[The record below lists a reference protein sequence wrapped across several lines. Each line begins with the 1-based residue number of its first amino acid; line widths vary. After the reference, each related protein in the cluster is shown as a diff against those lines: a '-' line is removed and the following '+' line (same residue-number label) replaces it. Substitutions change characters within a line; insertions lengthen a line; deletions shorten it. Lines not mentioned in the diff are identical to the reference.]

1 MAGDASGVTLVNVSP
16 LTETVA
22 VTPSGVLTAVGLFL
36 EVRLTLMGAAALAI
50 GLAATATTVR
60 RVGVGVLKCRLAVVA
75 LVVELL

>member
-1 MAGDASGVTLVNVSP
+1 M
-16 LTETVA
+16 
-22 VTPSGVLTAVGLFL
+22 GLFL